1 MPYISNGRSWLA
13 WSTTGAY
20 TCEPAQAVGSRLTSP
35 EPLFSQEDLP
45 WAHYR
50 DEGIVF
56 LRHHG
61 LLGCLFPF
69 LSLFWKSRGCFLA
82 DHFDCNNEAKIP
94 PKEKALL
101 EWANP
106 GGCWGSSHGAAVL
119 SLSSAPD
126 STPGMLGASS
136 CCYPHTRTHTCLVS
150 CPIGE

>member
-56 LRHHG
+56 FRHHG

-101 EWANP
+101 ESGPAL
-106 GGCWGSSHGAAVL
+106 GAAGVPAMEQL
-119 SLSSAPD
+119 CFPCPLLQ
-126 STPGMLGASS
+126 TQHQE
-136 CCYPHTRTHTCLVS
+136 CWVPHHVVTHTHVF
-150 CPIGE
+150 GELPDW